1 MFINNPKII
10 HHDENLL
17 QATTEAV
24 TVVSVIYDTLAL
36 ILGNVN
42 TTANLSR
49 YHALSN
55 SRIISSTVMPLNE
68 GKFKQPVRIVLEN
81 SGLVRCRYFLICIF

>member
-1 MFINNPKII
+1 MFIDHPKIV
-10 HHDENLL
+10 HHVQNLL

-42 TTANLSR
+42 TTANLSS

-55 SRIISSTVMPLNE
+55 SRIISSTVMPLDKE
-68 GKFKQPVRIVLEN
+68 KLKQPVRIVLEN
-81 SGLVRCRYFLICIF
+81 SGLVRCC